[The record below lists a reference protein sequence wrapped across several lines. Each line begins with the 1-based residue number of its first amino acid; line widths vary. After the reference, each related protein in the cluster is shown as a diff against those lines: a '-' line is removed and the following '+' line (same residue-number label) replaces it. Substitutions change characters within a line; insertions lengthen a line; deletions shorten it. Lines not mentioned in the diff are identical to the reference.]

1 MTKTIKLGAAKRPN
15 TEGLHPDPFHITYK
29 SWGRV
34 KVRHMLNFDD
44 GEVVRLEVIEGD
56 DKGGSFCVSHQAM
69 LDAIAAEEAAKVN
82 PPAEVIDAT
91 PTWENVLPLLMT
103 CYENGNANGRKIALE
118 ELTRMAKLADA
129 YVAHRKGPA
138 PVGPEENIGSMPNAK

>member
-1 MTKTIKLGAAKRPN
+1 MPLVNYT
-15 TEGLHPDPFHITYK
+15 GLHPDPFHITYK
-29 SWGRV
+29 SWGRLR
-34 KVRHMLNFDD
+34 VRHMLNFTEGDN
-44 GEVVRLEVIEGD
+44 VRLEVIEGD
-56 DKGGSFCVSHQAM
+56 DKGGSFCVSRQAM

-82 PPAEVIDAT
+82 PPAGVIDAT

-103 CYENGNANGRKIALE
+103 AYENGNAPRRKIALE

-138 PVGPEENIGSMPNAK
+138 PVGPEENIGSVPNAK